1 MKQLHIRFGTSSA
14 SDTKDSDHGEP
25 LGPLA
30 GEDPALEVDD
40 PLHFHQPLQSTQQIL
55 LATGDNNQLIGIL
68 EEDSEDFDDE
78 DEDEDDD
85 DDLDGGQKGD
95 YFQAEDTDM
104 FNEEDEGKRGDL
116 GALDEVLEEDLLSD
130 DGMGNAGDS
139 GGEEFD
145 RDQNTQSDDGGTAP
159 AKPEKKKKKKKPKQ
173 QDASAGPNTENTS
186 PTKAGK
192 KDLKEKKKS
201 AQLTAQPQGNQMMS
215 PQIKITI
222 QSKTGK
228 VGKEQS
234 AASPQVI
241 L

>member
-1 MKQLHIRFGTSSA
+1 M
-14 SDTKDSDHGEP
+14 
-25 LGPLA
+25 
-30 GEDPALEVDD
+30 
-40 PLHFHQPLQSTQQIL
+40 

-85 DDLDGGQKGD
+85 DDLDGGGQKGD
-95 YFQAEDTDM
+95 YFQTDTDM
-104 FNEEDEGKRGDL
+104 FNEEDEGAKRDL

-145 RDQNTQSDDGGTAP
+145 RDQNTQSDDGGMAP
-159 AKPEKKKKKKKPKQ
+159 AKPEKKKKKKKPKL
-173 QDASAGPNTENTS
+173 DASGGPNTEASS

-201 AQLTAQPQGNQMMS
+201 SQMSVQQSQGNQMLS

-222 QSKTGK
+222 QSKTANK
-228 VGKEQS
+228 VGKDQS

>member
-14 SDTKDSDHGEP
+14 SDTKDSDHGETF
-25 LGPLA
+25 GPLA
-30 GEDPALEVDD
+30 GEDPNLEVDD
-40 PLHFHQPLQSTQQIL
+40 SLHFHQPSQQLQSTQQIL

-95 YFQAEDTDM
+95 YFQADTDM
-104 FNEEDEGKRGDL
+104 FNEEDEAKRDL
-116 GALDEVLEEDLLSD
+116 GALDEVLEEDLLSE

-145 RDQNTQSDDGGTAP
+145 RDQNTQSDDGGMAP
-159 AKPEKKKKKKKPKQ
+159 AKPEKKKKKKKAK
-173 QDASAGPNTENTS
+173 QDASGGPNTESSS

-201 AQLTAQPQGNQMMS
+201 
-215 PQIKITI
+215 
-222 QSKTGK
+222 
-228 VGKEQS
+228 
-234 AASPQVI
+234 
-241 L
+241 